1 MSNRQAI
8 RNPLNIIVVV
18 AALGYFVD
26 IYDLLLFGIVRTP
39 SLNGLGITDTSQ
51 VTEYGLQLMSFQMVG
66 MLIGGLL
73 WGIMGDKRGRV
84 SVLFGSIIVYSL
96 ANIANAFVREIAELF
111 SASIIDTYTTLRFIA
126 GLGLAGEL
134 GAGITLVNETM
145 SKENRGYGTMIVV
158 AFGLLGAVFANIL
171 GHFVQWQTSYII
183 GGIMGLVL
191 LILRLGVYESGMFK
205 DLQASQKS
213 RGNLLLLIN
222 NRKRFIT
229 YISCIAVG
237 VPIWYMVGILVVFS
251 PEVAAYYGIEGIKA
265 GDAIMYCYIALC
277 LGDFASAYLS
287 QLWKSRKK
295 VLLLFLI
302 ISSVITPLY
311 LFYIQGAS
319 TNMFY
324 FVCGLIGFA
333 SGYWA
338 VFVTSASEQFGTN
351 LRATVTTTVPNMV
364 RGSLAILTVIV
375 TFFREQLGYNMI
387 NATFAVGIIAF
398 AIAYLSLFGIRE
410 SYAKDLDFTE
420 N

>member
-39 SLNGLGITDTSQ
+39 SLNGLGITDTSL

-277 LGDFASAYLS
+277 VGDFASAYLS

>member
-1 MSNRQAI
+1 MSTKQGI
-8 RNPLNIIVVV
+8 KNPLNIIVVV

-39 SLNGLGITDTSQ
+39 SLNGLGITDPEL
-51 VTEYGLQLMSFQMVG
+51 VTEYGLKLMSYQMIG

-96 ANIANAFVREIAELF
+96 ANIANAFVREIADAF
-111 SASIIDTYTTLRFIA
+111 SMSIIDTYTMLRFIA

-145 SKENRGYGTMIVV
+145 TKEHRGYGTMIVV

-171 GHFVQWQTSYII
+171 GHFIQWQTSYII
-183 GGIMGLVL
+183 GGIMGLIL
-191 LILRLGVYESGMFK
+191 LFLRLGVYESGMFK
-205 DLQASQKS
+205 DLQTSKQS
-213 RGNLLLLIN
+213 RGNLLLLFN
-222 NRKRFIT
+222 NRKRFVT
-229 YISCIAVG
+229 YLSSIAVG

-277 LGDFASAYLS
+277 LGDFTSAYLS
-287 QLWKSRKK
+287 QVWKSRKK
-295 VLLLFLI
+295 ALLIFLI
-302 ISSVITPLY
+302 ISSIITPLY
-311 LFYIQGAS
+311 LFFINGAS
-319 TNMFY
+319 TELFY

-364 RGSLAILTVIV
+364 RGSLAILTAMV
-375 TFFREQLGYNMI
+375 TFLREQMAMNMI
-387 NATFAVGIIAF
+387 HAIFAVGIFSF
-398 AIAYLSLFGIRE
+398 AIAFLSLYGIKE
-410 SYAKDLDFTE
+410 SYANDLDFIE